1 MSRSLNKIMLIGN
14 LGQDPEIR
22 TTANGTRVAN
32 FSLATSRRWTG
43 QDGQPQEKTEWHRIV
58 VWEQKFGRGGGGGE
72 GGGMSLVDIVE
83 RYLKKGEKAYVEGS
97 IEYRQYEDK
106 DGVTKYMTEIRARE
120 ILLLGGRGEG
130 GEFQGG
136 GGGGARREYGGGG
149 GGGGYGG
156 GGGGGGGYGGGGGG
170 GRAQQPARSG
180 GGSGGGAGGAG
191 GGAGGGGRGGNYD
204 DFQAP
209 PFEDDDDLPF

>member
-1 MSRSLNKIMLIGN
+1 MARSLNKAILIGN

-22 TTANGTRVAN
+22 TIPSGARVAQ
-32 FSLATSRRWTG
+32 FSVATTRRWNG
-43 QDGQPQEKTEWHRIV
+43 RDGQQQEKTEWHRIV
-58 VWEQKFGRGGGGGE
+58 VWEK
-72 GGGMSLVDIVE
+72 LVDIVE
-83 RYLKKGEKAYVEGS
+83 KWVKKGDRIYVEGE

-120 ILLLGGRGEG
+120 IILLGGGREG
-130 GEFQGG
+130 GD
-136 GGGGARREYGGGG
+136 RESG

-156 GGGGGGGYGGGGGG
+156 GGGGGGGYGGGGG
-170 GRAQQPARSG
+170 RSG
-180 GGSGGGAGGAG
+180 GGGGGGGAPRGGG
-191 GGAGGGGRGGNYD
+191 GGAGGGGGRGGAGSGGAGGRDYD

>member
-58 VWEQKFGRGGGGGE
+58 VWEQKFAGRSGGQGGGQ
-72 GGGMSLVDIVE
+72 GGGMSMVDVVE
-83 RYLKKGEKAYVEGS
+83 RYLKKGDKAYVEGS

-106 DGVTKYMTEIRARE
+106 DGVTKYSTDIRARE
-120 ILLLGGRGEG
+120 ILLLGGRGD
-130 GEFQGG
+130 GG
-136 GGGGARREYGGGG
+136 GDYGAGG

-156 GGGGGGGYGGGGGG
+156 GGGRGPGGGGGG
-170 GRAQQPARSG
+170 GGAPRG
-180 GGSGGGAGGAG
+180 GG
-191 GGAGGGGRGGNYD
+191 GGAGGGGRGGGSYD

>member
-1 MSRSLNKIMLIGN
+1 VSRSLNKIMLIGN

-43 QDGQPQEKTEWHRIV
+43 QDGQQQEKTEWHRIV
-58 VWEQKFGRGGGGGE
+58 VWEQKYQGRGGGE
-72 GGGMSLVDIVE
+72 GGGMSMVDVVE

-106 DGVTKYMTEIRARE
+106 DGVTKYSTEIRARE
-120 ILLLGGRGEG
+120 ILLLGGRAEG
-130 GEFQGG
+130 AEGG
-136 GGGGARREYGGGG
+136 GGGRREYGGGG

-156 GGGGGGGYGGGGGG
+156 GGGGGYGGGGG
-170 GRAQQPARSG
+170 GRAQQPAARSG
-180 GGSGGGAGGAG
+180 GGGGGGGAPA
-191 GGAGGGGRGGNYD
+191 GGGRGGNYD